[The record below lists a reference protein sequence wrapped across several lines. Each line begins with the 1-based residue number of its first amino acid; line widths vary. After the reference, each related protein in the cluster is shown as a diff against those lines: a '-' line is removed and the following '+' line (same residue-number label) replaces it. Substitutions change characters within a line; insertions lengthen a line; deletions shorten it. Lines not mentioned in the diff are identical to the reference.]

1 MKRIRISIVALFAI
15 LCGFGLSSFTKPT
28 PPKPYA
34 DSWFIYN
41 SGSMTSPASYTYSS
55 TEPACAQTTRLCAI
69 NVLNDG
75 SNKPDQAALTS
86 LYNNNDQF
94 QEPVE
99 GVIKFKN

>member
-1 MKRIRISIVALFAI
+1 MKRIKVSIVALFAI

-34 DSWFIYN
+34 DSWFVYN
-41 SGSMTSPASYTYSS
+41 SGSMTSPNSYTFSS
-55 TEPACAQTTRLCAI
+55 TEPICAETSRLCAI
-69 NVLNDG
+69 LVLNDG

-86 LYNNNDQF
+86 LYDNNDHF
-94 QEPVE
+94 RKPVQ